1 MKKLVLILILIPF
14 LIGMTVVYENE
25 TGEIKAIGPFPNY
38 KPKIG
43 QSAVDVPNASTDQIK
58 THRIDDGEYR
68 EKTDQEKKSDKD
80 LEKAKKDEKKAKKQ
94 AAKSK
99 LQELGIDPE
108 SLRDLIREGS
118 DD

>member
-80 LEKAKKDEKKAKKQ
+80 LEDAQHLRVVFGGQIDEKKINQFK
-94 AAKSK
+94 
-99 LQELGIDPE
+99 G
-108 SLRDLIREGS
+108 LIRS
-118 DD
+118 MRL